1 MTYLWFYPDKPIKTF
16 PPSLGE
22 DRRLLCFEVSFVS
35 IVLSIYCTLDVMPVA
50 GAKQQVPAL
59 RDYTAPGGVRFLV
72 DNLTPDALGHWEM
85 LGLL

>member
-1 MTYLWFYPDKPIKTF
+1 
-16 PPSLGE
+16 
-22 DRRLLCFEVSFVS
+22 
-35 IVLSIYCTLDVMPVA
+35 MPVA
-50 GAKQQVPAL
+50 GAMQQVPAL